1 MQSYQRTFDEHD
13 HYKNDDTIVVDL
25 VPPQYQLSPPHSPM
39 TSEQKSPEKDSP
51 SKQQSAIGNMDPNMR
66 RYRTAF
72 TREQLSRLEKEFL
85 RENYVSR
92 PRRCELATQLNLPEG
107 TIKVWF
113 QNRRMKDKRQRLA
126 LAWPY
131 AMYTDP
137 NFAASIFAAVNAI
150 PQPPQPPYHLPGG
163 FPGAYPVSAY
173 AAYASAARYNPYA
186 VSSPPGAN
194 GLRPHPQSP
203 GYPAQPHLLQPHG
216 LSPLHLPGIVGVP
229 GVGSPNFGTPT
240 TQHQIPTPPGYRPAH
255 IAELSP
261 ANSDTSSDCDC
272 AGSVHH
278 HHGSTNI
285 NINNNSNGRDES
297 PPLKLSGGLTLNAFP
312 SQIQSIQS
320 AFENKNVFLGSHNI
334 SPSPTSTKLEQPK
347 LFQPYKTDVSE
358 KA

>member
-13 HYKNDDTIVVDL
+13 HYKKDDTIVVDI

-51 SKQQSAIGNMDPNMR
+51 SKQQPSMGNMDPNMR

-173 AAYASAARYNPYA
+173 AAYASAARYNTYA
-186 VSSPPGAN
+186 VSSPPSAN

-261 ANSDTSSDCDC
+261 AHSDTSSDCDI
-272 AGSVHH
+272 HH

-297 PPLKLSGGLTLNAFP
+297 PLLKLSSGLTLNAIP

-334 SPSPTSTKLEQPK
+334 SPSPTKLEQPK